1 MAKILVVDDSPALL
15 ELYDFTLSSEGYKV
29 ETAKDGVEGL
39 KKVAEFKPDLV
50 LLDILMPIKDGFDT
64 LKELRQQKETK
75 TLPVLLLTNVDEQSK
90 VEEGLKLGATDY
102 IVKFQQTPNQV
113 VEEIR
118 QVLQKSGKE

>member
-15 ELYDFTLSSEGYKV
+15 ELYQFTLSSEGHKV

-50 LLDILMPIKDGFDT
+50 LLDILMPNKDGFDT
-64 LKELRQQKETK
+64 LKEMREKDETK
-75 TLPVLLLTNVDEQSK
+75 DIPVLLLTNVDEQSK
-90 VEEGLKLGATDY
+90 VEKGLKMGATDY
-102 IVKFQQTPNQV
+102 IVKFQQTPSQV

-118 QVLQKSGKE
+118 QVLQKIGKE

>member
-1 MAKILVVDDSPALL
+1 VAKILVVDDSPALL

>member
-39 KKVAEFKPDLV
+39 KKVEEFKPDLV
-50 LLDILMPIKDGFDT
+50 LLDILMPNKDGFET
-64 LKELRQQKETK
+64 LKEMRANKETK
-75 TLPVLLLTNVDEQSK
+75 ETPVLLLTNVDEQSK

>member
-1 MAKILVVDDSPALL
+1 MAKILVIDDSPALL
-15 ELYDFTLSSEGYKV
+15 ELYEFTLSSEGHKV

-39 KKVAEFKPDLV
+39 KKVEKFKPDLV
-50 LLDILMPIKDGFDT
+50 LLDILMPNKDGFET
-64 LKELRQQKETK
+64 LAEIRKNEGTKEI
-75 TLPVLLLTNVDEQSK
+75 PVLLLTNVDEQSK

-118 QVLQKSGKE
+118 QVLQKAGKE

>member
-15 ELYDFTLSSEGYKV
+15 ELYDFTLSSEGHKV
-29 ETAKDGVEGL
+29 ETAKDGVDAL
-39 KKVAEFKPDLV
+39 NKIKKEKPDLI
-50 LLDILMPIKDGFDT
+50 LLDILMPNKDGFET
-64 LKELRQQKETK
+64 LEELKKEKETSSI
-75 TLPVLLLTNVDEQSK
+75 PVLLLTNVDEQSK
-90 VEEGLKLGATDY
+90 VEHGMKLGATDY

>member
-39 KKVAEFKPDLV
+39 KKMSEFKPDLI
-50 LLDILMPIKDGFDT
+50 LLDILMPNKDGFDT
-64 LKELRQQKETK
+64 LKEIRADDKK
-75 TLPVLLLTNVDEQSK
+75 TPILLLTNVDEQSK
-90 VEEGLKLGATDY
+90 VEKGLKMGATDY

>member
-15 ELYDFTLSSEGYKV
+15 ELYDFTLSSEGHKV

-39 KKVAEFKPDLV
+39 KKAAQFKPDLI
-50 LLDILMPIKDGFDT
+50 LLDILMPNKDGFET
-64 LKELRQQKETK
+64 LADLKKKKETSSI
-75 TLPVLLLTNVDEQSK
+75 PVLLLTNVDEQSK

>member
-29 ETAKDGVEGL
+29 DTAKDGVEGL
-39 KKVAEFKPDLV
+39 KKVEEFKPDLV
-50 LLDILMPIKDGFDT
+50 LLDILMPNKDGFET
-64 LKELRQQKETK
+64 LKEMRANKETK
-75 TLPVLLLTNVDEQSK
+75 ETPVLLLTNVDEQSK

>member
-15 ELYDFTLSSEGYKV
+15 ELYDFTLSSEGHEV
-29 ETAKDGVEGL
+29 EIAKDGVEGL

-50 LLDILMPIKDGFDT
+50 LLDILMPNKDGFET
-64 LKELRQQKETK
+64 LKEMRADESSKEI
-75 TLPVLLLTNVDEQSK
+75 PVLLLTNVDEQSK

>member
-15 ELYDFTLSSEGYKV
+15 ELYSFTLNSEGHEV

-39 KKVAEFKPDLV
+39 EKIKKFSPDIV
-50 LLDILMPIKDGFDT
+50 LLDILMPNKDGFEV
-64 LKELRQQKETK
+64 LKELKKDKKTK
-75 TLPVLLLTNVDEQSK
+75 DISILLLTNVDEQSK
-90 VEEGLKLGATDY
+90 VEEGLKLGAMDY

-118 QVLQKSGKE
+118 QVLQKKGIK

>member
-1 MAKILVVDDSPALL
+1 MVDDSPALL
-15 ELYDFTLSSEGYKV
+15 ELYDFTLSSEGHKV

-39 KKVAEFKPDLV
+39 KKAAQFKPDLV
-50 LLDILMPIKDGFDT
+50 LLDILMPNKDGFET
-64 LKELRQQKETK
+64 LADLKKEKETSSI
-75 TLPVLLLTNVDEQSK
+75 PVLLLTNVDEQSK

>member
-1 MAKILVVDDSPALL
+1 
-15 ELYDFTLSSEGYKV
+15 
-29 ETAKDGVEGL
+29 
-39 KKVAEFKPDLV
+39 LV